1 VDGNIVIKEN
11 ILKDFCP
18 FLEIGKTTE
27 SKYCNAGINFRIV
40 GANRE
45 LCQLCPFS
53 DISDSPLCPNA
64 DLYAFLQKTE
74 NGMIITV
81 RFDCLED
88 DLPSEDHCQECPDY
102 LQPSSCEPEPGLSI
116 PIQG

>member
-1 VDGNIVIKEN
+1 LEKQ
-11 ILKDFCP
+11 LKVR
-18 FLEIGKTTE
+18 KTTE

-45 LCQLCPFS
+45 LCQLCPFA
-53 DISDSPLCPNA
+53 DISDSPLCHNA
-64 DLYAFLQKTE
+64 DLFAFLKKTK